1 MEKVAAHRTRWLE
14 WAQRQAWTLLGGALL
29 LGWTVFVVVP
39 SWRAWQTSPQRLAQA
54 QAELQRI
61 AQLAAA
67 LAEQRSVT
75 QPPEPASTLRALTQE
90 WLGPTATVE
99 PDPAQGWRVQL
110 HQTEAAALAGWLTA
124 VRQQGRLHVVHLEL
138 QRDATAA
145 RWSGHVGLQAGGGRR

>member
-14 WAQRQAWTLLGGALL
+14 WAQRQVWTLLGGALL

-99 PDPAQGWRVQL
+99 PDPTQGWRVQL
-110 HQTEAAALAGWLTA
+110 LSLIHI
-124 VRQQGRLHVVHLEL
+124 
-138 QRDATAA
+138 
-145 RWSGHVGLQAGGGRR
+145 